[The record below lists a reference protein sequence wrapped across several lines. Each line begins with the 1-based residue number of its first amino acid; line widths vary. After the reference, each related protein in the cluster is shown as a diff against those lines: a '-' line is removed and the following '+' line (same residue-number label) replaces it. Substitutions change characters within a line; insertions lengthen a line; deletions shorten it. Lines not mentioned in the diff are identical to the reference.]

1 MSSEKFVL
9 EAEVRNDLGKSAS
22 RRLRRMDKVPAILYG
37 AGKEPTS
44 LSVDHKSLLHKLE
57 NEAFFSHILTVKL
70 GSVEENAILKDL
82 QRHPSKPI
90 VLHMDLLR
98 VNMSEKIRVHIPLH
112 FINEEQSPGVK
123 EGGLVTHSMTDTEI
137 SCMPKELPEYL
148 EVDLGSLDLDGI
160 IHLTDIKLPA
170 GVEIV
175 ELTHGEGH
183 DQPVA
188 SIHMPRAVKEVD
200 EETPAVEG
208 GDEAATDTDGTEES
222 KD

>member
-1 MSSEKFVL
+1 MSSENFVL

-22 RRLRRMDKVPAILYG
+22 RRLRRTDKVPAILYG

-57 NEAFFSHILTVKL
+57 NEAFFSHILTVKV
-70 GSVEENAILKDL
+70 GGTEENAIIKDL
-82 QRHPSKPI
+82 QRHPSKP
-90 VLHMDLLR
+90 VVMHMDLLR
-98 VNMSEKIRVHIPLH
+98 ISMSEKIRVHIPLH

-123 EGGLVTHSMTDTEI
+123 EGGLVTHSMTETEI
-137 SCMPKELPEYL
+137 TCMPKELPEFL
-148 EVDLGSLDLDGI
+148 EVDLSSLGLDGI

-188 SIHMPRAVKEVD
+188 SIHMPRAVKEVS
-200 EETPAVEG
+200 EEEAPAAEG
-208 GDEAATDTDGTEES
+208 GEEAAAGGEEGGE
-222 KD
+222 D